1 MTADDY
7 WELRRDMRK
16 DEQIL
21 YDERFTPPSENPDN
35 WRNQEYDPRIHGT
48 RISPNDEFLV
58 IGAVRY
64 ARGRATYVV
73 KETVDWV
80 IKHWDELTDNT
91 RYVIARDVAEE
102 CDYRDNTP
110 RSVLSEIDDKDW
122 QRLLNHIKE
131 NSND

>member
-1 MTADDY
+1 MTEDDY
-7 WELRRDMRK
+7 WEMRRDIRK
-16 DEQIL
+16 DDQIL
-21 YDERFTPPSENPDN
+21 FDERYTPAEECPDN

-48 RISPNDEFLV
+48 RITPRDEFLV

-110 RSVLSEIDDKDW
+110 RSVLSEIDDPDW
-122 QRLLNHIKE
+122 NRLLNHIKE
-131 NSND
+131 NN

>member
-1 MTADDY
+1 MTEDDY
-7 WELRRDMRK
+7 WEMRRDMRK
-16 DEQIL
+16 DDQIL
-21 YDERFTPPSENPDN
+21 FDERYTPPEENPDN
-35 WRNQEYDPRIHGT
+35 WRRSNYDPRIHGT

-80 IKHWDELTDNT
+80 IKYWDELTDST

-102 CDYRDNTP
+102 CDYRDNTH
-110 RSVLSEIDDKDW
+110 RSVLSEIDDPDW
-122 QRLLNHIKE
+122 NRLLNHIKE
-131 NSND
+131 NQ

>member
-7 WELRRDMRK
+7 WEMRRDMRK
-16 DEQIL
+16 DDEIL
-21 YDERFTPPSENPDN
+21 YDERFTPPEENPDN
-35 WRNQEYDPRIHGT
+35 WRQRGPIVLGPR
-48 RISPNDEFLV
+48 DEFLV

-80 IKHWDELTDNT
+80 IQHWHQLSDNT

-110 RSVLSEIDDKDW
+110 RSVLSEIDDPDW

-131 NSND
+131 NQ

>member
-1 MTADDY
+1 MTEDDY
-7 WELRRDMRK
+7 WEMRRDIRK
-16 DEQIL
+16 DDQIL
-21 YDERFTPPSENPDN
+21 FDERYTPAEECPDN

-48 RISPNDEFLV
+48 RITPRDEFLV

-102 CDYRDNTP
+102 CDYRDNTH
-110 RSVLSEIDDKDW
+110 RSVLSEIDDPDW
-122 QRLLNHIKE
+122 NRLWTHIKE
-131 NSND
+131 KQK

>member
-1 MTADDY
+1 MTEDDY
-7 WELRRDMRK
+7 WERVRDIRK

-21 YDERFTPPSENPDN
+21 FDECYTPAEENPDN
-35 WRNQEYDPRIHGT
+35 WERSNYDPRIHGT
-48 RISPNDEFLV
+48 RITPHDEFLV

-80 IKHWDELTDNT
+80 IKHWDELSDNT

-102 CDYRDNTP
+102 CDYRDNTH
-110 RSVLSEIDDKDW
+110 RSVLSEIDDSDW
-122 QRLLNHIKE
+122 NRLLTHIKE
-131 NSND
+131 AK

>member
-1 MTADDY
+1 MTEDDY
-7 WELRRDMRK
+7 WERVRDMRK
-16 DEQIL
+16 DQAA
-21 YDERFTPPSENPDN
+21 DF
-35 WRNQEYDPRIHGT
+35 DPRIHGT

-80 IKHWDELTDNT
+80 INHWDELSDNT
-91 RYVIARDVAEE
+91 RFVIARDVREE
-102 CDYRDNTP
+102 CDYRDNTH
-110 RSVLSEIDDKDW
+110 RSVLSQIDDTDW
-122 QRLLNHIKE
+122 NRLWNHIKE

>member
-1 MTADDY
+1 MTEDDY
-7 WELRRDMRK
+7 WERVRDIRK
-16 DEQIL
+16 DDEIL
-21 YDERFTPPSENPDN
+21 FDERYTPPEENPDN

-80 IKHWDELTDNT
+80 INHWDGLTENT

-102 CDYRDNTP
+102 CEYRDNTP
-110 RSVLSEIDDKDW
+110 RSVLSEIDDPDW
-122 QRLLNHIKE
+122 QRLWNHIKE
-131 NSND
+131 NQ

>member
-1 MTADDY
+1 MTEDDY
-7 WELRRDMRK
+7 WERVRDIRK
-16 DEQIL
+16 DDEIL
-21 YDERFTPPSENPDN
+21 FDERYTPPEENPDN

-58 IGAVRY
+58 TNAVRY

-80 IKHWDELTDNT
+80 IEHWHQLSDNT

-102 CDYRDNTP
+102 CEYRDSTP
-110 RSVLSEIDDKDW
+110 RSVLSEIDDPDW
-122 QRLLNHIKE
+122 NRLLTHIKE
-131 NSND
+131 NKR

>member
-1 MTADDY
+1 MPGIS
-7 WELRRDMRK
+7 LG
-16 DEQIL
+16 
-21 YDERFTPPSENPDN
+21 
-35 WRNQEYDPRIHGT
+35 PR
-48 RISPNDEFLV
+48 DEFLV

-80 IKHWDELTDNT
+80 IQHWHQLSDNT

-102 CDYRDNTP
+102 CGYRDNTP
-110 RSVLSEIDDKDW
+110 RSVLSEIDDPDW

-131 NSND
+131 SKR

>member
-7 WELRRDMRK
+7 YELHRDMRK
-16 DEQIL
+16 DDAIL
-21 YDERFTPPSENPDN
+21 FDERYTPKEENSDN
-35 WRNQEYDPRIHGT
+35 WRNQEYDPRLHGT
-48 RISPNDEFLV
+48 RITPRDEFLV

-80 IKHWDELTDNT
+80 INHWDELTDNT
-91 RYVIARDVAEE
+91 RYVIARDVREE
-102 CDYRDNTP
+102 CDYRQATH
-110 RSVLSEIDDKDW
+110 RSVLSQIDDTDW
-122 QRLLNHIKE
+122 QRLWNHLKE

>member
-7 WELRRDMRK
+7 WERVRDIRK
-16 DEQIL
+16 DDQIL
-21 YDERFTPPSENPDN
+21 YDERFTPPSENPNN
-35 WRNQEYDPRIHGT
+35 WRNRQRDPIMLGPR
-48 RISPNDEFLV
+48 DEFLV

-80 IKHWDELTDNT
+80 IRHWHQLSDNT

-110 RSVLSEIDDKDW
+110 RSVLSEIDDPDW
-122 QRLLNHIKE
+122 QRLYNHIKD
-131 NSND
+131 NQ

>member
-1 MTADDY
+1 MTEDDY
-7 WELRRDMRK
+7 WERVRDIRK

-21 YDERFTPPSENPDN
+21 YDERYTPPEENPDN

-102 CDYRDNTP
+102 CDYRDNTH
-110 RSVLSEIDDKDW
+110 RSVLSEIDDPDW
-122 QRLLNHIKE
+122 NRLLNHIKE
-131 NSND
+131 NQ